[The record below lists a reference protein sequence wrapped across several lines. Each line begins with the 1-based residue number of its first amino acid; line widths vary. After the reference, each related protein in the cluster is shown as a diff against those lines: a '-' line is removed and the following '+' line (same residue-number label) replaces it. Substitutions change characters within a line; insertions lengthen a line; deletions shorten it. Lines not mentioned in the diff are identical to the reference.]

1 MTERRKESSLE
12 ELEELKEYT
21 FEIGS
26 IRPPSE
32 GGSRS
37 LLIRATRN
45 CPWNL
50 CKFCYGTPYNRERFQ
65 LRSVGEIR
73 GDIDAAKAISELI
86 EIIAKKLGGMDWATR
101 LIDPYFIYNK
111 DLAELDKK
119 ELQNFQSVTN
129 VFNWLRSGARSAFLQ
144 DANSLIMRTS
154 DLLGVVRHLKQT
166 FPSLQ
171 RITSYA
177 RAKTLAQKTKTLE
190 KMKKL
195 RKAGLSRLHVG
206 LETGDDEVLKYVKK
220 GVTSEEHVLAGKKA
234 KEAGFELSEYW
245 MPGLGGK
252 TWSEQHASNTA
263 KVLNEIDP
271 DFVRS
276 RRFVPRKATP
286 LFEEWKKGEV
296 QLLSPHEELR
306 EIQMMVEN
314 LEITGKLCFDHFINP
329 AYRVKSGYTWLF
341 KQDYDGY
348 KFPEEKATVLHLAKQ
363 GLEIGESLY
372 ISVEDLVE
380 LDL

>member
-1 MTERRKESSLE
+1 MSLP
-12 ELEELKEYT
+12 ELERLKEYS
-21 FEIGS
+21 FEIGP

-50 CKFCYGTPYNRERFQ
+50 CKFCYGTPYNRKRFQ
-65 LRSVGEIR
+65 LRRVEEIK
-73 GDIDAAKAISELI
+73 GDIDAAEAISKLVEV
-86 EIIAKKLGGMDWATR
+86 IAKKLGGMDWAAR
-101 LIDPYFIYNK
+101 LIDPYFLYNK
-111 DLAELDKK
+111 GFTELDQN
-119 ELQNFQSVTN
+119 ELKNFQSVAN

-144 DANSLIMRTS
+144 DANSLIMCTP
-154 DLLGVVRHLKQT
+154 DLLKVLRYLKQT
-166 FPSLQ
+166 FPTLR

-190 KMKKL
+190 ELKEL

-206 LETGDDEVLKYVKK
+206 LETGDDELLKNVNK
-220 GVTSEEHVLAGKKA
+220 GVTSEEHVLAGRMA

-252 TWSEQHASNTA
+252 IMSDQRARNTA
-263 KVLNEIDP
+263 RVLNEINP

-286 LFEEWKKGEV
+286 LFEEWKKGEF

-306 EIQMMVEN
+306 EIGTMIEN
-314 LEITGKLCFDHFINP
+314 LDVTGKVCFDHYINP
-329 AYRVKSGYTWLF
+329 AYKAGSGYVWLF

-348 KFPEEKATVLHLAKQ
+348 KFPEEKAKVLELVKQ
-363 GLEIGESLY
+363 GLDIGESLY
-372 ISVEDLVE
+372 IRAEDLVE
-380 LDL
+380 TSL